1 MFSEKFSSIEK
12 GFTYDDVLLVP
23 QASTVEPKETGVST
37 TLTKRIELSIPV
49 LSSAMDTVSE
59 RDMAIA
65 LSRRGGLTVLHR
77 NMPIEQQAKQVR
89 EVKESGFI
97 IKEVRTV
104 EADSTIEDVRQI
116 MSSADISGLPV
127 LRKGKLAGI
136 ITYRDVRFCTNQ
148 KEKVDACMVK
158 DLVTVGKDITME
170 EALKLMQKKK
180 VERLPVID
188 GETLVGIITEAD
200 IRKELKYKDASRD
213 SQKRLIVA
221 AATGPFDLERAKALD
236 KAEADLIC
244 IDVAHAHNL
253 NVVEA
258 AKKMKKE
265 ISADLMVGNIAT
277 AEAAEALISAGA
289 DVIKVG
295 IGPGSICTTRIIAG
309 VGVPQLTAVAQVADV
324 AKKYGVSVVADGGIR
339 YSGDIAKAIAAGAD
353 AVMLGNLLAGTE
365 ESPGTVLTVEGRKY
379 KSYRGMG
386 SLGAMASGLSS
397 DRYFQSFMKHSK
409 FVPEGVEGLVPYK
422 GNVDDVMYQLI
433 GGLKSAM
440 GYTGA
445 KSILELQK
453 RGKFLRITSAGMKES
468 HPHDI
473 MITNEAPNYPITK
486 W

>member
-23 QASTVEPKETGVST
+23 QASTVEPKETDVST
-37 TLTKRIELSIPV
+37 TLTKKIVLSIPV

-104 EADSTIEDVRQI
+104 EADSTIEDVRRI
-116 MSSADISGLPV
+116 MGTEDISGLPV
-127 LRKGKLAGI
+127 LRGGKLVGI

-158 DLVTVGKDITME
+158 DLVTAGKDITME

-277 AEAAEALISAGA
+277 PEAAEALISAGA
-289 DVIKVG
+289 DIIKVG

-324 AKKYGVSVVADGGIR
+324 AKKHGVSVVADGGIR

-445 KSILELQK
+445 KSIPELQK

-486 W
+486 Y